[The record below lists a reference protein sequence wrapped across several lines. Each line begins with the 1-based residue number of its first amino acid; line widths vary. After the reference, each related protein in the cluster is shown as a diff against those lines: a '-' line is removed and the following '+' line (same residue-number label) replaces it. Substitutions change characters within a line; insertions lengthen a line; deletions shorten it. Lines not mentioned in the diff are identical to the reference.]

1 MFFRK
6 NTTFEAPNLLRGHVF
21 SSKEREI
28 ETGLLLMFTF
38 LCALFLIP
46 FQVFQWVGVLFLSI
60 LILVAVFLKLEW
72 GMYALAF
79 FSLFQGFE
87 IAFSRYQITKNI
99 AFLSSLNAPLVDFI
113 SLVLVAS
120 SLCILIFVQGPRW
133 SRLKHLKWPVFLYA
147 CFLGVATY
155 SAFHS
160 GVVDTSLGLKN
171 IFRPLLFLM
180 ISFVFLPHFFIQ
192 SEKTLLNVFKLLF
205 WTGCGIALFG
215 LSSLFVVT
223 GSGWMRIQPYGIG
236 SFTPLGVNHNLL
248 AEVLIAIIPI
258 GLYLISLVKT
268 ENTEESLKR
277 INRLILGTGLM
288 LVVALGTLSRAAW
301 VSLFSEAVVF
311 FVLFQ
316 DQFQILW
323 KKIKK
328 SLFLPVCVM
337 LSLMMVY
344 MGIFLNSSVVAS
356 SDSSRVEVTK
366 MVLFYVARSP
376 LFGYGPGSFVPMI
389 QDTYVHTVEFGDALD
404 AHGFI
409 QKIGME
415 EGTLGLFFFGAFLF
429 SIFLLLFL
437 RQKETKNLSPKF
449 LLVMLTGV
457 VVFQLFNTSYFNSV
471 MWLPLGLALVSLRF
485 SKE

>member
-6 NTTFEAPNLLRGHVF
+6 KTTFEAPNLLKGYTF
-21 SSKEREI
+21 SSKESEI
-28 ETGLLLMFTF
+28 QTGLLLLFTF

-46 FQVFQWVGVLFLSI
+46 FQIFQWVGVIFLSV
-60 LILVAVFLKLEW
+60 LILVAVFVKLEW
-72 GMYALAF
+72 GIYALAF

-120 SLCILIFVQGPRW
+120 SLCILVFVQGPNW
-133 SRLKHLKWPVFLYA
+133 SKLKHLKWPVFLYA

-180 ISFVFLPHFFIQ
+180 ISFVLLPHFFIQ
-192 SEKTLLNVFKLLF
+192 SEKTLVNVFKLLF

-215 LSSLFVVT
+215 LSSLFVVSGT
-223 GSGWMRIQPYGIG
+223 GWMRIQPYGIG
-236 SFTPLGVNHNLL
+236 SFAPLGVNHNLL
-248 AEVLIAIIPI
+248 AEVLVAIIPI
-258 GLYLISLVKT
+258 GLYLISLLKM
-268 ENTEESLKR
+268 ENTEESIKR
-277 INRLILGTGLM
+277 MNRLVLGTGLM
-288 LVVALGTLSRAAW
+288 LIVALGTLSRAAW
-301 VSLFSEAVVF
+301 VSLLCEIVVF
-311 FVLFQ
+311 SILFQ
-316 DQFQILW
+316 DQFQVLW

-328 SLFLPVCVM
+328 SLFVPVFFL
-337 LSLMMVY
+337 LSVLLVY
-344 MGIFLNSSVVAS
+344 MGVFLNSSVVAS

-366 MVLFYVARSP
+366 MVLFYTMRSP
-376 LFGYGPGSFVPMI
+376 WFGYGPGSFVPMI

-409 QKIGME
+409 QKILME
-415 EGTLGLFFFGAFLF
+415 EGILGLFFFGAFLF
-429 SIFLLLFL
+429 SIFVLLFF
-437 RQKETKNLSPKF
+437 RQKKTKNLSPKF
-449 LLVMLTGV
+449 LLIMLTGV

-471 MWLPLGLALVSLRF
+471 MWLPIGLALVSLRF